1 MSIDVEI
8 CVTCDKCG
16 KSMYEG
22 DAVVL
27 CTKCA
32 PAEAQAVSTRL
43 ASEYCEPVN
52 FKGTYTCLTSKRDF
66 MWSGE
71 LPEFCPRCGKPIR
84 NRW

>member
-8 CVTCDKCG
+8 CATCDECG

-27 CTKCA
+27 CEKCA
-32 PAEAQAVSTRL
+32 GDKAQAASTGL
-43 ASEYCEPVN
+43 ASGWCEPVIFN
-52 FKGTYTCLTSKRDF
+52 GTYTCLATKQDF
-66 MWSGE
+66 EWSGE